1 MRTLYETLLE
11 SADQLQNE
19 LIQFRHHLR
28 RNPELSWQE
37 HGTSSYI
44 QQQLEK
50 HKIPFRKGFAVHGI
64 AVDIETPTGPRSRI
78 AWRADID
85 ALPIQDSI
93 QTSYASMNT
102 GVAHACGHDVHT
114 TIAYGIARVLSIHN
128 KVLNRPVRIFWQPSE
143 ETLPSGAPA
152 MIESGILEQVE
163 AVMAIHVDPTRKTG
177 TFGIRSGAETAA
189 VDTFTITVEAEATA
203 HSARPYTGKDTIWI
217 LNQILNYLYSFG
229 ERTTDVR
236 HPSVLSVCQINGG
249 FAPNVIPKSVHCT
262 GTIRTTTQTQR
273 TYYQTTIQTY
283 VDLMAKAHGVH
294 VFLEWKPGS
303 PAVVN
308 DAHLAAYAQQT
319 LTEIY
324 GPQALD
330 MGEPSLGA
338 EDFAYYQQKVPG
350 LFMRVGT
357 ESSPQTAYPLHSSHF
372 DIDEEILAPT
382 VAFAATLLAHY
393 H

>member
-1 MRTLYETLLE
+1 MRTLYETLLK
-11 SADQLQNE
+11 SADQIQNE
-19 LIQFRHHLR
+19 LIQFRRHLR

-37 HGTSSYI
+37 HGTSTFI
-44 QQQLEK
+44 QEQLEK
-50 HKIPFRKGFAVHGI
+50 HQIPFSKGFAVHGI
-64 AVDIETPTGPRSRI
+64 SVDIDTPTSSKPRI

-93 QTSYASMNT
+93 QTSYASLHP
-102 GVAHACGHDVHT
+102 GIAHACGHDIHT
-114 TIAYGIARVLSIHN
+114 TIAYGIARVLSIH
-128 KVLNRPVRIFWQPSE
+128 KDQLKRPVRIFWQPAE

-152 MIESGILEQVE
+152 MIDSGILDQVE
-163 AVMAIHVDPTRKTG
+163 AVMAIHVDPTRKVG
-177 TFGIRSGAETAA
+177 TFGIRSGAETAS

-236 HPSVLSVCQINGG
+236 HPTVLSVCQINGG
-249 FAPNVIPKSVHCT
+249 FAANVIPKSVHCT
-262 GTIRTTTQTQR
+262 GTIRTTTQYQR
-273 TYYQTTIQTY
+273 TYYRDTIQAY
-283 VDLMAKAHGVH
+283 MDLMAKAHGVQ
-294 VFLEWKPGS
+294 VYLEWKPGS

-319 LTEIY
+319 LSDVL

-350 LFMRVGT
+350 LFMRVGSQ
-357 ESSPQTAYPLHSSHF
+357 SSPQTAYPLHSSHF
-372 DIDEEILAPT
+372 DIDEEIIAPT
-382 VAFAATLLAHY
+382 VAIAATFLAHY